1 MKRVEDGIPTDAGED
16 GRRML
21 AKDADRL
28 CLVCRVT
35 TTKLCNSPSWRQC
48 DRLAVSS
55 ARPQP

>member
-35 TTKLCNSPSWRQC
+35 TTKLCVTVHRGGS
-48 DRLAVSS
+48 VIG
-55 ARPQP
+55 